1 MKTTDI
7 RREYVAARL
16 IPRRYKNTPD
26 CIRFELAAFDVDE
39 IAPYVF
45 DSLFEKLTPADALV
59 LTRRRYLTRTEREEI
74 KATTGKT
81 RLFAEPKYYRV
92 IAYRGKPIT
101 AEEYTDVVDA
111 LRDAAIRCEQPA
123 QAPTPA
129 QGTDTNV

>member
-26 CIRFELAAFDVDE
+26 CIRFELATFNVEE
-39 IAPYVF
+39 IAPHLF
-45 DSLFEKLTPADALV
+45 DSLFDTIPADALV

-81 RLFAEPKYYRV
+81 RLFGGPRYYRV
-92 IAYRGKPIT
+92 IAYKGKPLT
-101 AEEYTDVVDA
+101 AEEYTDIVDA
-111 LRDAAIRCEQPA
+111 LRDAAIRCEH
-123 QAPTPA
+123 PA